1 MRWSRSRSPIFPCS
15 TEIFAIDGKRMSE
28 PAGLIAHLRQQLD
41 AGVLPAEID
50 KSYMPE
56 GPLVPAAVLVPVVLR
71 DQEPTVL
78 LTLRTSHLRD
88 HAGQISFP
96 GGRTERDDDSAE
108 ETALREAEEEVG
120 LHRRHV
126 QIIGRLPPFLT
137 ITGFVVTPVIGLI
150 KPPFELKRDDFEV
163 AEVFETPLAFL
174 MDQENHVR
182 HEVMHQGKLHHY
194 WSMPW
199 QGYNIWGAT
208 AGMLRQLSEVFV
220 GNR

>member
-1 MRWSRSRSPIFPCS
+1 MTAS
-15 TEIFAIDGKRMSE
+15 D
-28 PAGLIAHLRQQLD
+28 GLITRLRQQLD
-41 AGVLPAEID
+41 AGVMPPEID

-71 DQEPTVL
+71 DEGPTVL

-96 GGRTERDDDSAE
+96 GGRSEREDASPE

-126 QIIGRLPPFLT
+126 EIIGRLPQFLT

-150 KPPFELKRDDFEV
+150 TPPFDLQPDDFEV
-163 AEVFETPLAFL
+163 AEVFETPLGFL
-174 MDQENHVR
+174 MDQQNHVR
-182 HEVMHQGKLHHY
+182 HEVVHQGKAHHY

-199 QGYNIWGAT
+199 QTYNIWGAT

>member
-1 MRWSRSRSPIFPCS
+1 MTAS
-15 TEIFAIDGKRMSE
+15 D
-28 PAGLIAHLRQQLD
+28 GLITRLRQQLD
-41 AGVLPAEID
+41 AGVMPPEID

-71 DQEPTVL
+71 DEGPTVL

-96 GGRTERDDDSAE
+96 GGRSEREDASPE

-126 QIIGRLPPFLT
+126 EIIGRLPQFLT

-150 KPPFELKRDDFEV
+150 TPPFDLQPDDFEV
-163 AEVFETPLAFL
+163 AEVFETPLVFL
-174 MDQENHVR
+174 MDQQNHVR
-182 HEVMHQGKLHHY
+182 HEVVHQGKAHHY

-199 QGYNIWGAT
+199 QTYNIWGAT

>member
-1 MRWSRSRSPIFPCS
+1 M
-15 TEIFAIDGKRMSE
+15 TG
-28 PAGLIAHLRQQLD
+28 PAGLIERLRQQLE
-41 AGVLPAEID
+41 AGVMPPEID

-56 GPLVPAAVLVPVVLR
+56 GPVVPAAVLVPVVLR
-71 DQEPTVL
+71 DEQPTVL

-96 GGRTERDDDSAE
+96 GGRSEREDASPE

-126 QIIGRLPPFLT
+126 EIIGRLPVFLT
-137 ITGFVVTPVIGLI
+137 ITGFVVTPVVGLVR
-150 KPPFELKRDDFEV
+150 PPFELQPDEFEV
-163 AEVFETPLAFL
+163 AEVFETPLGFL
-174 MDQENHVR
+174 LDQRNHVR
-182 HEVMHQGKLHHY
+182 HEVTHLGKLHHY

-199 QGYNIWGAT
+199 QDYKIWGAT

-220 GNR
+220 GNS

>member
-1 MRWSRSRSPIFPCS
+1 
-15 TEIFAIDGKRMSE
+15 MSE

-120 LHRRHV
+120 L
-126 QIIGRLPPFLT
+126 
-137 ITGFVVTPVIGLI
+137 I